1 MNTPSIPHFP
11 LKTMRLL
18 AALLTALALAGCGSD
33 TPESKTTADSS
44 PARTPPE
51 AAGTAAKPDS
61 MGATAPTARKPC
73 EYMARA
79 DAEAAAGQPLPT
91 TREDIAAGECD
102 YLTADFFGAT
112 LRVGD
117 WKDISYG
124 ATRGAQQPVS
134 ISGVGD
140 EALNLNIPNQGS
152 DLFVRKG
159 DRGFHLGLSGPKI
172 DGLPDH
178 GLETEKVLALKILP
192 NF

>member
-1 MNTPSIPHFP
+1 MNIPTRWSRRAITALIAF
-11 LKTMRLL
+11 L
-18 AALLTALALAGCGSD
+18 AAFALAGCGGSN
-33 TPESKTTADSS
+33 PASTAGANTNPAAGAATQ
-44 PARTPPE
+44 PARP
-51 AAGTAAKPDS
+51 AATG
-61 MGATAPTARKPC
+61 TAPTARKPC

-79 DAEAAAGQPLPT
+79 DAEAVAGQPLPT

-117 WKDISYG
+117 WTDISFG
-124 ATRGAQQPVS
+124 ASHGSQQPGS

-140 EALNLNIPNQGS
+140 EALNVNIPNQGS

-159 DRGFHLGLSGPKI
+159 DRGFHLGLSGPNI
-172 DGLPDH
+172 DGSPDH
-178 GLETEKVLALKILP
+178 GLEKEKVLALKILP